1 MTLSQ
6 TGFICLASDKIEKK
20 YWKQRKIGGLK
31 QVNKKAAKLL
41 KIAGFLDTD
50 NLETINYN
58 TTSLNY
64 LEDKTGTDTNLSN
77 PNLDNIETID
87 LGIEKILDVIDVV
100 SDASKKIKIIS
111 DSNRI
116 RLASEKIKKKYQKQ

>member
-6 TGFICLASDKIEKK
+6 TVFICLASDKIKKK

-41 KIAGFLDTD
+41 KIATFLDTD
-50 NLETINYN
+50 NLETIYN
-58 TTSLNY
+58 NTSLNY
-64 LEDKTGTDTNLSN
+64 LEDETSTDTNLSN

-87 LGIEKILDVIDVV
+87 LGIEKIPDVIDVV
-100 SDASKKIKIIS
+100 SDAPKKIKIIS
-111 DSNRI
+111 DPNRI

>member
-6 TGFICLASDKIEKK
+6 TVFICLASDKIKKK

-58 TTSLNY
+58 NTSLNY
-64 LEDKTGTDTNLSN
+64 LEDETSTDTNLSN

-87 LGIEKILDVIDVV
+87 LGIEKIPDVIDVV
-100 SDASKKIKIIS
+100 SDAPKKIKIIL
-111 DSNRI
+111 NRI

>member
-6 TGFICLASDKIEKK
+6 TVFICLASDKIKKK

-41 KIAGFLDTD
+41 KIATFLDTD
-50 NLETINYN
+50 NLETIYN
-58 TTSLNY
+58 NTSLNY
-64 LEDKTGTDTNLSN
+64 LEDETSTDTNLSN

-87 LGIEKILDVIDVV
+87 LGIEKIPDVIDVV
-100 SDASKKIKIIS
+100 SDAPKKIKIIL
-111 DSNRI
+111 NRI

>member
-1 MTLSQ
+1 M
-6 TGFICLASDKIEKK
+6 
-20 YWKQRKIGGLK
+20 
-31 QVNKKAAKLL
+31 L

-58 TTSLNY
+58 NTSLNY
-64 LEDKTGTDTNLSN
+64 LEDETGTDTNLNN

-87 LGIEKILDVIDVV
+87 LGIEKIP
-100 SDASKKIKIIS
+100 DAPKKIKIIS

-116 RLASEKIKKKYQKQ
+116 RLASEKIKKKFQKQ

>member
-6 TGFICLASDKIEKK
+6 TVFICLASDKIKKK

-50 NLETINYN
+50 NLETIYN
-58 TTSLNY
+58 NTSLNY
-64 LEDKTGTDTNLSN
+64 LEDETSTDTNLSN

-87 LGIEKILDVIDVV
+87 LGIEKIPDVIDVV
-100 SDASKKIKIIS
+100 SDAPKKIKIIS
-111 DSNRI
+111 DPNRI

>member
-6 TGFICLASDKIEKK
+6 TVFICLASDKIKKK

-50 NLETINYN
+50 NLETIYN
-58 TTSLNY
+58 NTSLNY
-64 LEDKTGTDTNLSN
+64 LEDETSTDTNLSN

-87 LGIEKILDVIDVV
+87 LGIEKIPDVIDVV
-100 SDASKKIKIIS
+100 SDALKKIKIIS
-111 DSNRI
+111 DPNRI

>member
-6 TGFICLASDKIEKK
+6 TVFICLASDKIKKK

-58 TTSLNY
+58 NTSLNY

-87 LGIEKILDVIDVV
+87 LGIEKIPDVIDVV
-100 SDASKKIKIIS
+100 SDAPKKIKIIL
-111 DSNRI
+111 NRI

>member
-1 MTLSQ
+1 M
-6 TGFICLASDKIEKK
+6 
-20 YWKQRKIGGLK
+20 
-31 QVNKKAAKLL
+31 L

-58 TTSLNY
+58 NTSLNY

-87 LGIEKILDVIDVV
+87 LGIEKIPDVIDVV
-100 SDASKKIKIIS
+100 SDAPKKIKIIS
-111 DSNRI
+111 DPNRI